1 MLKRSG
7 SRFLSEKVG
16 VREGIGEGDG
26 EGKVDGA
33 GEGECEGLGDGDG
46 DGVGEGEGEG
56 EGAVVVSTLKVTELL
71 ASEPSRLLLPAASE
85 NFELA
90 TEITPSVVLF
100 SVGVKVAV

>member
-33 GEGECEGLGDGDG
+33 SEGECEGLGDG

-90 TEITPSVVLF
+90 TEITPSAVLL

>member
-33 GEGECEGLGDGDG
+33 GEGECEGLGDG